1 MMNENISNSDQLEE
15 EVFRRL
21 KEIDKSYTAFLT
33 NLAFELRTPL
43 SAISG
48 YSQLLLEG
56 KDEPLT
62 ETQKRFVTSIQQSV
76 GRLREFEQHI
86 RDIIGVATGHL
97 YFNVREIDLK
107 DIITETIPPYWREHY
122 NQIEFEQNVPEDL
135 PIIQADGRQIR
146 QILQNLFS
154 NASIRLPDK
163 GKIKLTVTYDNSQ
176 IIVRIADTG
185 ASISTNTL
193 AIVNSAETPV
203 YWRMEYDDWLLAVS
217 RYFIEKQGGSM
228 QIETED
234 GKGSTITLTLP
245 IHAPIP
251 E

>member
-1 MMNENISNSDQLEE
+1 MNENISNSDQLEE

-48 YSQLLLEG
+48 FSQLLLES

-76 GRLREFEQHI
+76 GRLREFEQYI

-97 YFNVREIDLK
+97 YFNVREIGLK
-107 DIITETIPPYWREHY
+107 DIITEAIPPYWREHY

-154 NASIRLPDK
+154 SASIRLSDK
-163 GKIKLTVTYDNSQ
+163 GKISLTVTYNNSQ
-176 IIVRIADTG
+176 VTIRIADTG
-185 ASISTNTL
+185 SIISTNTL

-203 YWRMEYDDWLLAVS
+203 HWRMEYDDWLLAVS
-217 RYFIEKQGGSM
+217 RYLIEKQGGSIL
-228 QIETED
+228 IETED

-245 IHAPIP
+245 IHAPSP

>member
-1 MMNENISNSDQLEE
+1 MTNENIFDSDKLEE
-15 EVFRRL
+15 EVSRRL
-21 KEIDKSYTAFLT
+21 KEIEKNYVAFLA
-33 NLAFELRTPL
+33 NLAFEFRTPL

-48 YSQLLLEG
+48 YSQLLLEN

-62 ETQKRFVTSIQQSV
+62 ETQKKCVTSIQKTAT
-76 GRLREFEQHI
+76 GLRECEQYL

-107 DIITETIPPYWREHY
+107 NIIAEAVPPYWREHY